1 MEILWIIIGIL
12 FIIAGFVGVF
22 IPVIPG
28 TPLIYASLLIVQLAL
43 GSPFSWTFLIIWG
56 LVVAVVATLDGLIP
70 AEGARRMGG
79 SKYGIYGCL
88 IGALIGLVFFPPF
101 GIIVGPVVG
110 AFGGELIAGRKSG
123 SAMRAAMGSFI
134 GFFVATVLKLS
145 VSVILAYY
153 FFSSI

>member
-123 SAMRAAMGSFI
+123 SALRAAMGSFI

-145 VSVILAYY
+145 ISVILAYY